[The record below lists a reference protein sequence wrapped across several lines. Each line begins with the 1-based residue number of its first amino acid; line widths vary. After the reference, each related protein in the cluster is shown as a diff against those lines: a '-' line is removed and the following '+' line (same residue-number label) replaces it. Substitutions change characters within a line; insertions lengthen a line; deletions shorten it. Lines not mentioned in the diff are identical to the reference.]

1 MDQSTHDSLLP
12 HIKTV
17 VNWLAAALGIGTV
30 VGLVNLLVGVL
41 SGAWIAVQLYGYW
54 RYELPMKRAKLKRVL
69 AEVPSDMRTGPG
81 DLL

>member
-1 MDQSTHDSLLP
+1 MNDHATLWGKFVKALDW
-12 HIKTV
+12 IAV
-17 VNWLAAALGIGTV
+17 VLGIGTV
-30 VGLVNLLVGVL
+30 VGLVNLVVGVL

-69 AEVPSDMRTGPG
+69 AEVPTDMRTGPG

>member
-1 MDQSTHDSLLP
+1 MNDETTLWGKI
-12 HIKTV
+12 IKTLD
-17 VNWLAAALGIGTV
+17 WIAAVLGIGTV
-30 VGLVNLLVGVL
+30 VGLVNLGVGLL
-41 SGAWIAVQLYGYW
+41 SAAWIAVQLYGYW